1 LRRTILTFPA
11 LCPIINCGNSTL
23 WRKAMDNRPLTRVVR
38 PLRRGQLTI
47 PAEFRR
53 RLGIADDTLLQLTLQ
68 EGKIE
73 ITPVVATPAAEMAW
87 ARELYSM
94 FAPVRQE
101 AQELEEAEIDALID
115 EVVDE
120 VRSQDH
126 D

>member
-1 LRRTILTFPA
+1 
-11 LCPIINCGNSTL
+11 
-23 WRKAMDNRPLTRVVR
+23 MDNHPLTRVVR

-87 ARELYSM
+87 ARELYAM

>member
-1 LRRTILTFPA
+1 
-11 LCPIINCGNSTL
+11 
-23 WRKAMDNRPLTRVVR
+23 MDNHPLTRVVR

-87 ARELYSM
+87 VRELYAM

-115 EVVDE
+115 ETVDE

>member
-1 LRRTILTFPA
+1 
-11 LCPIINCGNSTL
+11 
-23 WRKAMDNRPLTRVVR
+23 MDNRPLTRVVR